1 MSVNTTEEHFNES
14 IESKQR
20 YLAMIIFFIGERF
33 PSKTDNMLSVSATES
48 AAIFEQFPGFFVQF
62 DKF

>member
-14 IESKQR
+14 IESKR
-20 YLAMIIFFIGERF
+20 YLAEIIFFIGERF